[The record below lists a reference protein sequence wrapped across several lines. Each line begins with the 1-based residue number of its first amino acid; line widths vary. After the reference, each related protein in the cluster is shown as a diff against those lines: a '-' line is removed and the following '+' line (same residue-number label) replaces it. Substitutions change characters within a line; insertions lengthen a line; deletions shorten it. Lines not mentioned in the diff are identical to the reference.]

1 MCSLLICTILN
12 PPSFNEWQAMNSITD
27 IMVVAAGFII
37 REVSLISLTVAVF
50 SLRSPA
56 KSYTKFWQLAAYN
69 SLAVIFV
76 PLPPQIPESEG
87 FHSTPLWNYSSH
99 SNPGWRPI

>member
-1 MCSLLICTILN
+1 MCRLLISAVLN

-50 SLRSPA
+50 ILSAFVIMDIKNILKILRRS
-56 KSYTKFWQLAAYN
+56 
-69 SLAVIFV
+69 
-76 PLPPQIPESEG
+76 
-87 FHSTPLWNYSSH
+87 
-99 SNPGWRPI
+99 